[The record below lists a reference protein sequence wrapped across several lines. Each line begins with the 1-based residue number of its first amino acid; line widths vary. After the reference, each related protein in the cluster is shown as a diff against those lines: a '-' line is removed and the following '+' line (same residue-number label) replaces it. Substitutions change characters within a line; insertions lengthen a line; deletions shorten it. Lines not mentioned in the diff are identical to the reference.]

1 MNLKISAYKP
11 KYSSK
16 TEQMVPGVIPY
27 EVDFFDEMLNIKNG
41 KYKEIVNSVRSI
53 EIKKDRDR
61 FKIENLPALTI
72 SALVRDYR
80 KTENIV
86 KHSGL
91 LNIDI
96 DSKGNDHLNTTEDF
110 IALKKSISQI
120 PAVICAFLSVSGEGL
135 TFVVKINPEQHE
147 DCFRSIENELKEN
160 LSVSIDT
167 GTGDQLRLRF
177 VSYDEDLY

>member
-61 FKIENLPALTI
+61 FKIENLPEGNKPNNYGNYVGSMSNHDKI
-72 SALVRDYR
+72 YQ
-80 KTENIV
+80 NI
-86 KHSGL
+86 
-91 LNIDI
+91 IDVLQN
-96 DSKGNDHLNTTEDF
+96 G
-110 IALKKSISQI
+110 ASISTNSFE
-120 PAVICAFLSVSGEGL
+120 V
-135 TFVVKINPEQHE
+135 
-147 DCFRSIENELKEN
+147 
-160 LSVSIDT
+160 
-167 GTGDQLRLRF
+167 
-177 VSYDEDLY
+177 